1 MIRICTTRAC
11 CLFNEVHCVN
21 QHDDPVSKPTD
32 KSLKTLVGFG
42 RLLDAWAL
50 SCWKAG
56 QGEQYA
62 IAGGKVAPTLHGGH
76 PGATIAPGDKG
87 AKPPYNRPS
96 LSAGPTRVRT
106 TGARRDA
113 LNAQEGA

>member
-1 MIRICTTRAC
+1 MIRMCTTRAC

-32 KSLKTLVGFG
+32 KSLKPLVGFD

-56 QGEQYA
+56 
-62 IAGGKVAPTLHGGH
+62 
-76 PGATIAPGDKG
+76 
-87 AKPPYNRPS
+87 
-96 LSAGPTRVRT
+96 
-106 TGARRDA
+106 
-113 LNAQEGA
+113 